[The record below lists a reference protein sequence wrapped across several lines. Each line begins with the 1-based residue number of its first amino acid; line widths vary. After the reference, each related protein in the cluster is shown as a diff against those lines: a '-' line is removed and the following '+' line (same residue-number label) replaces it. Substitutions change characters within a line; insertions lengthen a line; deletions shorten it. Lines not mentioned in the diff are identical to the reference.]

1 MIHKRI
7 LFAFFASVALF
18 ASCEEKQPIP
28 DPEPT
33 PTPTPQPGPDKPQA
47 GEYVLPLI
55 ETTDVHGYIVNK
67 DDKTIH
73 YRLAYIA
80 DKINDIR
87 GHGADCD
94 RDRLLLLDGGDIY
107 QGASVSNLQGGLP
120 LFVAFDRM
128 GYDAVTVGNHEF
140 DWGITTVIDE
150 DATMPDYQWEGTACV
165 SEVPV
170 VCSNLYQNGSRV
182 PFTKDYAIIRK
193 TAMNSEGEKVEV
205 RIGVIG
211 FAPNYASSIMAS
223 KFSGAGY
230 SIREDYSIP
239 RNLAA
244 ELESSGQCDATILL
258 IHDLADDAAN
268 KLGSDSVI
276 DLVLGG
282 HTHRTVSGTTSWGL
296 PYLQGGRFPE
306 NYGYAELRFSVDDSG
321 QVTFKSAGNLKTP
334 SVDSGRD
341 VCMRQGQ
348 NASDLDEDILSV
360 SMTAVEQ
367 SSEQLESVIGYIDVG
382 ATKSYLSGSGERAS
396 AIGNWMCDI
405 MRRIGDADVSF
416 VNGGGIRTAF
426 PLYGS
431 TRDITVANVYE
442 MFPFSNTI
450 YVYKLTYADL
460 LKVFEYSLTSGG
472 KSLFTGMTG
481 LDCHYY
487 WSGEIHSL
495 RLWDGTVIY
504 SGGEWTG
511 DWASRTVILAVSEF
525 LATSERTDYSTGT
538 PNPLVEWNSTSR
550 LLYNNLVDNENAVL
564 VLREEAAASGG
575 LLKVDDTA
583 HFIVM
588 D

>member
-1 MIHKRI
+1 MKRTLLLALAAI
-7 LFAFFASVALF
+7 LAF
-18 ASCEEKQPIP
+18 SCEEKQPIP

-33 PTPTPQPGPDKPQA
+33 PTPTPQPGPDKPLA
-47 GEYVLPLI
+47 GEYVLPLV
-55 ETTDVHGYIVNK
+55 ETTDTHGYIVNN
-67 DDKTIH
+67 DNGTIH

-87 GHGADCD
+87 GHGAECD

-107 QGASVSNLQGGLP
+107 QGASVSNLQGGVP
-120 LFVAFDRM
+120 LFVAYDRM
-128 GYDAVTVGNHEF
+128 GYDAVAVGNHEF
-140 DWGITTVIDE
+140 DWGITTVIDA
-150 DATMPDYQWEGTACV
+150 DATLPDYQWEGTACA

-170 VCSNLYQNGSRV
+170 LCSNLYQNGSRV

-205 RIGVIG
+205 KIGVIG
-211 FAPNYASSIMAS
+211 FAPNYASSIMTT
-223 KFSGAGY
+223 KFTGAGY
-230 SIREDYSIP
+230 SLREDYSIP
-239 RNLAA
+239 RNIAA
-244 ELESSGQCDATILL
+244 ELESTGQCDATILL
-258 IHDLADDAAN
+258 THDSADDAADN
-268 KLGSDSVI
+268 LGSNSVI

-282 HTHRTVSGTTSWGL
+282 HSHRTMSGSTSWGL
-296 PYLQGGRFPE
+296 PYLQGGRYAEHF
-306 NYGYAELRFSVDDSG
+306 GYAELRFSVDTTGAVS
-321 QVTFKSAGNLKTP
+321 FL
-334 SVDSGRD
+334 SVGKMRTETVNSDRD
-341 VCMRQGQ
+341 VCSRAGQ
-348 NASDLDEDILSV
+348 NASDLDEDILAV
-360 SMTAVEQ
+360 SKRAVEI
-367 SSEQLESVIGYIDVG
+367 SAAQLEDVIGYIDVG
-382 ATKSYLSGSGERAS
+382 ATSYRLAGSGERCS

-405 MRRIGDADVSF
+405 MRRIGEADVSF
-416 VNGGGIRTAF
+416 VNGGGIRTSF

-431 TRDITVANVYE
+431 SRDITVANVYE
-442 MFPFSNTI
+442 MFPFSNAI

-481 LDCHYY
+481 LDCHFY
-487 WSGEIHSL
+487 SDGEIHSL

-504 SGGEWTG
+504 SGGKWTG